1 MSRTTTIRA
10 ATPDDLPL
18 IAALVREL
26 AAYERLSDQA
36 VATEA
41 DFARALFGSL
51 PAAHAVIAESHGAAA
66 GFAMYFYN
74 FSTFVG
80 RKGLYVEDVFVRPDF
95 RRHGV
100 GGAIFKHLA
109 QIAVAENCGRMEW
122 SVLDWNE
129 PAIRFYAGLGAT
141 PMSEWTIQ
149 RLTGA
154 ALAAF
159 AAS

>member
-1 MSRTTTIRA
+1 MTIRA

-18 IAALVREL
+18 IVALVREL
-26 AAYERLSDQA
+26 AAYERLSEQA
-36 VATEA
+36 VASEA
-41 DFARALFGSL
+41 DFARALFGSP
-51 PAAHAVIAESHGAAA
+51 PAAHALIAEFGGAAA
-66 GFAMYFYN
+66 GFALYFYN

-80 RKGLYVEDVFVRPDF
+80 RRGLYVEDVFVRPEF
-95 RRHGV
+95 RRCGL
-100 GGAIFKHLA
+100 GRGLFRYLA
-109 QIAVAENCGRMEW
+109 AIAVAENCGRMEW

-129 PAIRFYAGLGAT
+129 PAIRFYASLGAT
-141 PMSEWTIQ
+141 PMHEWTVQ